1 MHSGKLKR
9 KEFRTA
15 LLFVSPFLIGFLLF
29 NLYPI
34 VMSLYYSFTDF
45 SILSTPHFVG
55 LDNYRKLFS
64 DALFWKSIKNT
75 LYITVLGVPMT
86 TIVALLTALLLNR
99 RTRCV
104 GIFRTLIY
112 IPAVVPPVAATLLWT
127 WMLNPEYG
135 SINSM
140 LKMIGITGPGWLAD
154 YRWAKPAIL
163 LMLVWAIG
171 GTMVLYL
178 ASLQDVPKELY
189 EAGELDGANKVQLFF
204 HITIPFIKPVIF
216 YNVVTGIINMSQFFT
231 QAYVVGSKG
240 GGNAGLGAPNNSTLF
255 YCLYLFKNGF
265 GFLKMGYASAMAW
278 LLLIFSLIVTWLLLK
293 YSGFFQDDRMEAK

>member
-1 MHSGKLKR
+1 MQGSKLKK
-9 KEFRTA
+9 KESRTA
-15 LLFVSPFLIGFLLF
+15 LLFVSPFIIGFLLF

-34 VMSLYYSFTDF
+34 AMSLYYSFTDF
-45 SILSTPHFVG
+45 SVLSSPHWIG
-55 LDNYRKLFS
+55 ISNYKKLFG

-75 LYITVLGVPMT
+75 LYITVIGVPLT
-86 TIVALLTALLLNR
+86 TVVALLTAMLLNR
-99 RTRCV
+99 KTKGV

-127 WMLNPEYG
+127 WMLNPKYG

-140 LKMIGITGPGWLAD
+140 LKLIGIKGPGWLAD

-171 GTMVLYL
+171 ETMILYL
-178 ASLQDVPKELY
+178 ASLQDVPRELY
-189 EAGELDGANKVQLFF
+189 EACELDGANKFQVFI

-216 YNVVTGIINMSQFFT
+216 YNVVTGIICMSQFFT

-240 GGNAGLGAPNNSTLF
+240 GSNAGLGAPNNSTLF

-278 LLLIFSLIVTWLLLK
+278 LLLIFALIVTWLLLK
-293 YSGFFQDDRMEAK
+293 YTGFFSDDKTGAR